1 LKLYFDSNCPV
12 CRSFAKLLQK
22 HLSGEVEIIPLP
34 QDEQAQEFKL
44 ELSSGEVLYG
54 KEAIEALER
63 EIPKV
68 KDFFWMLPSSY
79 RGKAVY
85 KTYAFGRFLRRIF
98 YFFGKRQCG
107 ECNSP

>member
-1 LKLYFDSNCPV
+1 MKLYFDSNCPV

-22 HLSGEVEIIPLP
+22 HLSGEAEIIPLP
-34 QDEQAQEFKL
+34 QGEQTQEFKL
-44 ELSSGEVLYG
+44 ELSSGEVLNG
-54 KEAIEALER
+54 KEAIDAMER

-85 KTYAFGRFLRRIF
+85 KTYAFGKFLRRIYNF
-98 YFFGKRQCG
+98 LYRRQCE
-107 ECNSP
+107 ECS

>member
-22 HLSGEVEIIPLP
+22 HLSDEVEIIPLG
-34 QDEQAQEFKL
+34 EQAEDFKL
-44 ELSSGEVLYG
+44 ELADGKILYG
-54 KEAIEALER
+54 KEAIETLEK

-68 KDFFWMLPSSY
+68 KDFFWMLPDSY

-85 KTYAFGRFLRRIF
+85 KTYAFGKFLRRVF
-98 YFFGKRQCG
+98 NFFNGQRCE
-107 ECNSP
+107 ECS